1 MPTKIPVW
9 DAADFEAPPAND
21 LDATEVRAEKTG
33 VLYVRVSVT
42 AHRAVKAFAAQEGLS
57 IEQFM
62 RRAVNDYLAR
72 NGRDPVA

>member
-9 DAADFEAPPAND
+9 DADDFEAPPASD
-21 LDATEVRAEKTG
+21 LDAIEVRAEKAKA
-33 VLYVRVSVT
+33 LYVRVSVT

-62 RRAVNDYLAR
+62 RRAVNDHLVR